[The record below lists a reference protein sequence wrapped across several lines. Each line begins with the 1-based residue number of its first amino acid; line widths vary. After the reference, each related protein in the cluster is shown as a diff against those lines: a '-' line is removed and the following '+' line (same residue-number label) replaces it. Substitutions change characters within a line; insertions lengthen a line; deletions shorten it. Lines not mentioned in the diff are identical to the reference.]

1 MVGLNGNM
9 RPISKKLREI
19 IDTDPYYRK
28 CLRHKEG
35 NCQSRVTIEH
45 CYIYAGSQ
53 IDELWNLIPLCV
65 YHHLGHGLNKKM
77 NHWFAVNR
85 MTEEDMQ
92 KYPRFDW
99 KREKIILNRLF
110 KM

>member
-1 MVGLNGNM
+1 MPL
-9 RPISKKLREI
+9 KLRKELAA
-19 IDTDPYYRK
+19 DPEYKK
-28 CLRHKEG
+28 CLREKEG
-35 NCQSRVTIEH
+35 NCKGRITWEH
-45 CYIYAGSQ
+45 AYTYQGRQ
-53 IDELWNLIPLCV
+53 IQERFAIISLCV

-110 KM
+110 KR